1 MRTTVE
7 IDDAHRAEL
16 LRLAAQRG
24 EKGFSSLIREAL
36 DLYMRQHR
44 ARREAVSKA
53 IDLQGSFGE
62 KEADALE
69 ASVRP
74 PGEVAMIIAD
84 TDVLI
89 DFLRGRGE
97 AGRVAVELVSRSF
110 GTTAITAFEIRSGA
124 RTARQKSAVDTL
136 LEAMTILPFGP
147 EEARIGAEVRQQ
159 VESQGQ
165 PIGMAD
171 YMIAAICIANDGVL
185 LTRNLKHFER
195 VKRLRLATR

>member
-53 IDLQGSFGE
+53 IDLQGSVGE

-69 ASVRP
+69 ASVRH
-74 PGEVAMIIAD
+74 
-84 TDVLI
+84 
-89 DFLRGRGE
+89 LREKWR
-97 AGRVAVELVSRSF
+97 
-110 GTTAITAFEIRSGA
+110 
-124 RTARQKSAVDTL
+124 
-136 LEAMTILPFGP
+136 
-147 EEARIGAEVRQQ
+147 
-159 VESQGQ
+159 
-165 PIGMAD
+165 
-171 YMIAAICIANDGVL
+171 
-185 LTRNLKHFER
+185 
-195 VKRLRLATR
+195 